1 MLMHTSLARKPFRR
15 ALICLAIVGLL
26 LAAAP
31 GAYANVRTG
40 GGGDLP
46 VYARI
51 ASTELYHTDD
61 WAVIV
66 FYRPPTCV
74 PAEFN
79 LLEMYDFENAFGC
92 TPPTTDG
99 FILWEHG
106 TEVGVAP
113 RRIQLHGLG
122 AVPVW
127 FVSWPDL
134 QAAIADG
141 YLTVGELA
149 GLPSHVAGS
158 AGQYQESLHVG
169 GVSNVGKIEFTANGT
184 LEDGRSFQVQAM
196 ARDEVGRY
204 MKVLITFR

>member
-1 MLMHTSLARKPFRR
+1 MLMHTNLARKPFRR
-15 ALICLAIVGLL
+15 ALVCLAIVGLL

-46 VYARI
+46 LYARI
-51 ASTELYHTDD
+51 SFAEADHTDD
-61 WAVIV
+61 WAVVV
-66 FYRPPTCV
+66 FYRPPACV
-74 PAEFN
+74 PPGFN

-113 RRIQLHGLG
+113 LRIQLHGLG

-127 FVSWPDL
+127 FVSWPEL
-134 QAAIADG
+134 QTAIADG
-141 YLTVGELA
+141 YLTVGELD
-149 GLPSHVAGS
+149 GLASHVAGFAS
-158 AGQYQESLHVG
+158 HYQESLHVG
-169 GVSNVGKIEFTANGT
+169 GVSNVGKIEFTATGT
-184 LEDGRSFQVQAM
+184 LEDGRSFQVEAM

-204 MKVLITFR
+204 MKVLIAFR